1 MVAGI
6 QEGLSVA
13 YGAHLRM
20 HSSARFKRSIA
31 NSHLQSSP
39 VSFRRTSRSKAL
51 LSPPANG
58 RGNPGSRNGTFTY
71 HGVAIHG
78 DTTGFSSPGGG
89 GQGCPPPPGS
99 GAPGLGKEGKI
110 VDERGNFVSMVAA
123 ARTKLYCLTRFPTIP
138 PTAGSEIFRGV
149 ERKEERVCASAT
161 KRWGTTSWNF
171 LCRATCANHM
181 NFSRHLDFV
190 TKTGWF
196 SLHFIE

>member
-51 LSPPANG
+51 LSPPAIATANG

-123 ARTKLYCLTRFPTIP
+123 ARTKLYCLTRFQSSHQPQEARSSEASSGKRKECAP
-138 PTAGSEIFRGV
+138 PLRNNGEPLPGIFCV
-149 ERKEERVCASAT
+149 ERPAPIT
-161 KRWGTTSWNF
+161 
-171 LCRATCANHM
+171 
-181 NFSRHLDFV
+181 
-190 TKTGWF
+190 
-196 SLHFIE
+196 